1 MRFRISVDVGGTF
14 TDMLVLNED
23 TKEIFSF
30 KTPTTPENL
39 MEGVFNDLKLAAEEF
54 DIELKT
60 LLQNTLSIVHGTTA
74 STNALIEGEIGK
86 VGVITT
92 KGFRDVLHFREGGK
106 EEPFNWDLDF
116 PRAFVP
122 RYLILPVTER
132 INSEGEIEEPLI
144 ESEVQEALN
153 KFKEWNVDAIS
164 VCLLWSFIN
173 PEHEIKIG
181 KIIEQNWPEIP
192 FDLSHEIN
200 PIIREYRRFIATAIN
215 SSLRKIISK
224 YISALEESLNKE
236 GFKGNLFIATS
247 GGGVLDPSEII
258 KKPILTVN
266 SGPSMLPVAARNI
279 AIEKKDSD
287 EVIGIDMGGTSFD
300 ISFIRNGMIV
310 LTEDSKINPNE
321 VGGDKLGI
329 PKVDVE
335 SVGSGGGSIA
345 WIDSA
350 DYLHVGPQSAG
361 AFPGPACYGLGGK
374 KPTLTDA
381 NLLLGYLNPD
391 YFLGGQ
397 MKIYPDK
404 AKNVL
409 REKISN
415 KLNIDV
421 VEASS
426 RIYTTVNYDMLLAL
440 RDLAIKRGVD
450 PRESL
455 LVGGGGAFGIHC
467 ADIAK
472 ELNVNEILLPKEAG
486 VLSSYGCLIS
496 NIKQDF
502 RATAYSRTDS
512 FNFEKINKTIE
523 MLENRANMFLDK
535 TQVPPEN
542 RQLKYYMEARYP
554 YQIYNLDVPLENNRI
569 TEEYISKLSNDFHDT
584 HYRYYASKDP
594 NSVIETTA
602 WRISAIG
609 KTPKTRLRELD
620 KEDKD
625 GSSAIKSKR
634 LAFFRSEEN
643 FVESLIYNGDKLNYG
658 NKIIG
663 PAIIEEK
670 NTTIVI
676 PPDYNVNVMKHG
688 DYLLKLP

>member
-1 MRFRISVDVGGTF
+1 MKFRISVDVGGTF
-14 TDMLVLNED
+14 TDMLVLNEE

-30 KTPTTPENL
+30 KSLTTPENL
-39 MEGVFNDLKLAAEEF
+39 IEGVFNDLKLAAEEF
-54 DIELKT
+54 DLELKT

-74 STNALIEGEIGK
+74 STNALIEGDVGK

-132 INSEGEIEEPLI
+132 INSEGEVEEPLT
-144 ESEVQEALN
+144 ESEVQEAIN

-164 VCLLWSFIN
+164 VCLLWSFMN
-173 PEHEIKIG
+173 PEHEIRIG
-181 KIIEQNWPEIP
+181 EIIEQNWPEIP

-200 PIIREYRRFIATAIN
+200 PIIREYRRFIATTIN
-215 SSLRKIISK
+215 SSLRSMISK
-224 YISALEESLNKE
+224 YISDLEESLNKE

-266 SGPSMLPVAARNI
+266 SGPSMLPVAARQI
-279 AIEKKDSD
+279 AIEKKDSN

-300 ISFIRNGMIV
+300 ISFVRNGMIV

-361 AFPGPACYGLGGK
+361 ALPGPACYGLGGK

-409 REKISN
+409 REEIAN

-421 VEASS
+421 IEASS

-512 FNFEKINKTIE
+512 FDFENVNKTIE

-535 TQVPPEN
+535 TQVSPEN

-554 YQIYNLDVPLENNRI
+554 YQIYNLDIPLENNRI
-569 TEEYISKLSNDFHDT
+569 TEEYIPKLSNDFHNT

-609 KTPKTRLRELD
+609 KTPKPRLREMH
-620 KEDKD
+620 KEDED
-625 GSSAIKSKR
+625 SSSAIKSKR
-634 LAFFRSEEN
+634 LAFFRSEKD
-643 FVESLIYNGDKLNYG
+643 FVESLIYNGDKLSYG
-658 NKIIG
+658 NTFAG

-676 PPDYNVNVMKHG
+676 PPDCTVNVMKHG